1 MSVADCHS
9 SRGDLAEGR
18 KAKEHSASHCS
29 RNPMEGDHGTTPKNA
44 LLSQTSYSGCG
55 SGSVVE
61 DGDGEVQQIAV
72 DSVEKPQ
79 LKNFA
84 AHQKNSKIDID
95 RIREAMEKRK
105 REGALKKLV
114 EAIGSEIDTDA
125 WIEIELGNTLPEKKQ
140 RKVLLL

>member
-1 MSVADCHS
+1 
-9 SRGDLAEGR
+9 
-18 KAKEHSASHCS
+18 
-29 RNPMEGDHGTTPKNA
+29 MEGDHGTTPKNA